1 MSAASLDEAQD
12 GLAIARDMLASA
24 TSTLLVIAP

>member
-1 MSAASLDEAQD
+1 MSAANLAEAQD

-24 TSTLLVIAP
+24 ASTLLVIAP